1 MESAYFYNTFF
12 GVAPAPVVPVV
23 PVVKFEKPLLVA
35 IQELPAEIGQVIGE
49 FYWNKKEALAQ
60 ERLVRLQKVK
70 EILDDRSYSMWI
82 YKWERNPDLF
92 RCLRLVKVCK
102 KTIKVQKLVDNSIK
116 LFTPENF
123 RTLYGNKIRDLNR
136 VIQNCAYWA
145 RPKPQFFGQEHID
158 LLGTRCHADWYVCR
172 DAYYYQS
179 DGMVID
185 CDDGVRRW
193 VPVQGCVRKE
203 LRWTVY

>member
-12 GVAPAPVVPVV
+12 GVAPAPVV

-70 EILDDRSYSMWI
+70 EIMDDRSYYAWI
-82 YKWERNPDLF
+82 HKWERNPDLF
-92 RCLRLVKVCK
+92 RHLRLVKVCK
-102 KTIKVQKLVDNSIK
+102 KTFKVQKLIDNSIK

-123 RTLYGNKIRDLNR
+123 RTLYGNKVRDLNR

-145 RPKPQFFGQEHID
+145 RPKPQFYGQEHID
-158 LLGTRCHADWYVCR
+158 LLGIRCHAEWGYGGNMN
-172 DAYYYQS
+172 DAYHHS
-179 DGMVID
+179 GGMIID
-185 CDDGVRRW
+185 ERW
-193 VPVQGCVRKE
+193 VKIQGCECKK
-203 LRWTVY
+203 LRWT